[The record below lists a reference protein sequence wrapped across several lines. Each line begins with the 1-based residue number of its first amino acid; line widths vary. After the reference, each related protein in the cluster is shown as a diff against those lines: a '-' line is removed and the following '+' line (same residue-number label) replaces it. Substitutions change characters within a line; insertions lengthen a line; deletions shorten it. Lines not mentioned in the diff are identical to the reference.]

1 MRAEEQAKPKPDV
14 PRLSDPDRLS
24 SVVLIR

>member
-1 MRAEEQAKPKPDV
+1 MRAEEQPKPKLDA

-24 SVVLIR
+24 SIVLIR